1 MTTHVETVNTATGAG
16 GVLSFDLAGLVD
28 AGSITVTGFR
38 VTLSCATEGAS
49 TPYAVLTASAV
60 EAFEPYD
67 SGAWSFSGGPADH
80 AVGALDGVYLAGVD
94 GSVTG
99 AGFVVADGTATATY
113 TLAPAVT
120 GASGPWLN
128 VFAADTAEAGDA
140 SYTVGTVTV
149 YYGDE
154 LPPGGGGGEP
164 AVLPVRVDVYESD
177 NDTLVCSLTHNVD
190 PAEARQ
196 VRDLRGRVELDGL
209 GDGEVV
215 VDFDHPQV
223 AELTGGRFV
232 RVVETVDE
240 VERTPLAFRIR
251 EGREVRVPPP
261 GQGDASRTVTVKGG
275 GPLEV
280 TKLGRVLPWLD
291 VGAKPYTRRRRFDWS
306 SPPLD
311 TSDWITPF
319 DQFRLTSEPG
329 KPFGIPALFTTKWI
343 WGEEEDDT
351 MTIGECC
358 FRRQF
363 TTGGST
369 PVQVSAFASADD
381 GFEDA
386 WHGVKVVE
394 ATEPFPGKVWHKPYR
409 SPVLLNPGTYTYA
422 AKARNDGGK
431 GAFICDAWS
440 VGAGGLIDQIFMTGL
455 PEDNEFDALY
465 GTWLAFMD
473 PAGEW
478 FTPGEIVRILLDEC
492 QDRGELLDVTLG
504 FDDVEDSAGDPWPK
518 IEFECDA
525 TGTLWDALELLA
537 AVHVDV
543 AMSHEGLTLSM
554 WNKDPGRGSVSS
566 VSVQQASREIAAD
579 VTEVDYEIANDV
591 LLVSDTTMYL
601 YEDAASIAE
610 HGRRPGGSLQV
621 GSITDETTLDQ
632 IGAAYLTGRTDP
644 LPSRAVEVSPLVDF
658 DAEPGDTITVEAT
671 SGLRV
676 TEVGFGLAPDGRLRK
691 QPAVESPWQ
700 IAVRRGRRL
709 ADRLVAELGESKA
722 ASRAV
727 DTGRPGV
734 DAGPVEPVEMESW
747 SWRDPGELDPEY
759 WDVAEEE
766 VKAWQPYTAKE
777 ASRLV
782 ALIVVAD
789 WAEPDGADGLD
800 QITTGESEFLLLRNG
815 VATSPPFIATLPE
828 TNLDDPTDPTTFGIA
843 YILGEG
849 YADPKSR
856 WSVACITNGGHAN
869 GAATIWAVDP
879 T

>member
-1 MTTHVETVNTATGAG
+1 MTVSTYTINQTTGLGGTLQVDLGELLPENWTEITEVRFTVE
-16 GVLSFDLAGLVD
+16 
-28 AGSITVTGFR
+28 
-38 VTLSCATEGAS
+38 C
-49 TPYAVLTASAV
+49 
-60 EAFEPYD
+60 
-67 SGAWSFSGGPADH
+67 
-80 AVGALDGVYLAGVD
+80 
-94 GSVTG
+94 
-99 AGFVVADGTATATY
+99 VADGATVPACRVRVTNASSEPFGYGTWAFSGTGVQQGGGSIGWMGLTSFSPLEGPGFDVADGAQTATWSY
-113 TLAPAVT
+113 DNLNAVEPFVDVT
-120 GASGPWLN
+120 AFDAAS
-128 VFAADTAEAGDA
+128 AGD
-140 SYTVGTVTV
+140 SNYRLVSVRVTHNGT
-149 YYGDE
+149 
-154 LPPGGGGGEP
+154 EP
-164 AVLPVRVDVYESD
+164 EPEPEPRVLPVRIDVYEPD
-177 NDTLVCSLTHNVD
+177 NTTLVCSLTHNDVT
-190 PAEARQ
+190 PADARQ
-196 VRDLRGRVELDGL
+196 VRELRGRVELDGF
-209 GDGEVV
+209 GDGELA

-251 EGREVRVPPP
+251 ESREVRVPPP
-261 GQGDASRTVTVKGG
+261 GQGDASRIVSVKGG

-291 VGAKPYTRRRRFDWS
+291 VGAKPFTRRRRFDWS
-306 SPPLD
+306 SPQLD
-311 TSDWITPF
+311 TSDWTTPF

-329 KPFGIPALFTTKWI
+329 KPFGLPALFTTKWI
-343 WGEEEDDT
+343 WGEEEADN

-363 TTGGST
+363 TIGGSD

-386 WHGVKVVE
+386 WQGVKVIE
-394 ATEPFPGKVWHKPYR
+394 ANEPFPGKVWHKPYR
-409 SPVLLNPGTYTYA
+409 SPVLLNPGTYVYA

-440 VGAGGLIDQIFMTGL
+440 VGAAGLIDQLFMSGL
-455 PEDNEFDALY
+455 PEDNELDALY
-465 GTWLAFMD
+465 GTWLCFMN
-473 PAGEW
+473 PQGEW

-504 FDDVEDSAGDPWPK
+504 FDDVEDSAGNPWPK

-537 AVHVDV
+537 ATHVDV

-554 WNKDPGRGSVSS
+554 WNKEPGRGSVSS

-579 VTEVDYEIANDV
+579 VTEVDYEVANDV

-601 YEDAASIAE
+601 YEDAASITV

-621 GSITDETTLDQ
+621 GSIADEATLDR

-676 TEVGFGLAPDGRLRK
+676 TQIGFGLAPDGQLRK

-700 IAVRRGRRL
+700 LAAVRGRRL
-709 ADRLVAELGESKA
+709 AERLIAELGESKQ
-722 ASRAV
+722 ASRAI

-734 DAGPVEPVEMESW
+734 DAGPVAPVEMESW

-759 WDVAEEE
+759 WDVAEEQ

-777 ASRLV
+777 AARLV
-782 ALIVVAD
+782 ALIVTAD

-815 VATSPPFIATLPE
+815 VATSPPFIATLPA

-843 YILGEG
+843 FILGEG
-849 YADPKSR
+849 YADPNSR